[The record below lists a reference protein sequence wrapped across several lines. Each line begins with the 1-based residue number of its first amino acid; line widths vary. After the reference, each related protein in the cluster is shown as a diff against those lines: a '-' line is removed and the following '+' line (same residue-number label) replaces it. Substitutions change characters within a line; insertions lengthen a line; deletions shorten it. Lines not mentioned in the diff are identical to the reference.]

1 MADFDIQALKDRLL
15 VKYPAFASTIV
26 NIGYYEKPVSTLCT
40 DGQNIYYNKDY
51 LNKLSFNEQLFIFA
65 HEICHIRSNHVL
77 RSKGKNHKLWNI
89 ATDAVINQLLKED
102 GLTMPA
108 GVINVEEAINY
119 SAEEYYDKLLKNQS
133 NNSNEE
139 NQPNQ
144 NDSNSPS
151 EDNTQGNASSS
162 GSESK
167 ENQNESNGESKE
179 NNSNEENQ
187 PNQNVSNSPSENNT
201 QGNASSSGSESK
213 ENQNESNGES
223 KENNS
228 NEESNNPSNVD
239 DHSMWSKALENE
251 NNNTDSNQSNE
262 ESVNEKELFS
272 QNRKEKIENLKKL
285 KEELLKQ
292 SMKAGTTT
300 NGEQFCIDDIGVN
313 KSLIDWRII
322 LKKAVNIKL
331 RWDIRN
337 PEVEYGVLVPKINK
351 LAYPRTEILLDTS
364 GTIDEEML
372 RNFLRECKYILQ
384 NSEMWVGCFD
394 TKFYGF
400 QKIKSEKDI
409 ENMTFYGR
417 GGTNFDVAVSAFGQ
431 RVDNKIIFTD
441 GYAHMPKE
449 KSDII
454 WIVFGKEK
462 INPPGGKVIYIDNE
476 QLKRLKPSTS
486 SFKK

>member
-65 HEICHIRSNHVL
+65 HEICHIRSNHIL

-144 NDSNSPS
+144 NDSNSTS
-151 EDNTQGNASSS
+151 ED
-162 GSESK
+162 
-167 ENQNESNGESKE
+167 
-179 NNSNEENQ
+179 
-187 PNQNVSNSPSENNT
+187 NT

-251 NNNTDSNQSNE
+251 NNNTDSDQSNE
-262 ESVNEKELFS
+262 KSVNEKELFS

-300 NGEQFCIDDIGVN
+300 NGEQFYIDDIGVN

-364 GTIDEEML
+364 GSIDEEML

-441 GYAHMPKE
+441 GYADMPKE

-454 WIVFGKEK
+454 WIVFGEEK

>member
-1 MADFDIQALKDRLL
+1 
-15 VKYPAFASTIV
+15 
-26 NIGYYEKPVSTLCT
+26 
-40 DGQNIYYNKDY
+40 
-51 LNKLSFNEQLFIFA
+51 
-65 HEICHIRSNHVL
+65 
-77 RSKGKNHKLWNI
+77 
-89 ATDAVINQLLKED
+89 
-102 GLTMPA
+102 
-108 GVINVEEAINY
+108 
-119 SAEEYYDKLLKNQS
+119 
-133 NNSNEE
+133 
-139 NQPNQ
+139 
-144 NDSNSPS
+144 
-151 EDNTQGNASSS
+151 
-162 GSESK
+162 
-167 ENQNESNGESKE
+167 
-179 NNSNEENQ
+179 
-187 PNQNVSNSPSENNT
+187 
-201 QGNASSSGSESK
+201 
-213 ENQNESNGES
+213 
-223 KENNS
+223 
-228 NEESNNPSNVD
+228 
-239 DHSMWSKALENE
+239 MWSKALENE
-251 NNNTDSNQSNE
+251 NNNTDSDQSNE
-262 ESVNEKELFS
+262 KSVNEKELFS

-300 NGEQFCIDDIGVN
+300 NGEQFYIDDIGVN

-364 GTIDEEML
+364 GSIDEEML

-441 GYAHMPKE
+441 GYADMPKE

-454 WIVFGKEK
+454 WIVFGEEK